1 MNALQ
6 FEIEVIACPL
16 CGTRDHERPFL
27 DEDLGTRF
35 VRCERCGSV
44 YLNPRPGAVSRDAYY
59 LQTEKHIQ
67 SQLRIA
73 ESRRPA
79 FALISKAVRECK
91 PGGSLLDVG
100 CNTGGLFDYF
110 DLREW
115 RCFGIE
121 PDANLAAYT
130 GITHDATVHAGTIEE
145 ADFPT
150 FYFDAVTMID
160 TLCLLPDPLADLR
173 RIHSLL
179 KPGGVLA
186 IECAGQAYA
195 LGRSVGALNYML
207 EGRWSRLR
215 TDGRHLY
222 FFTPAG
228 VAALLALSG
237 FAVREWIAVPG
248 PSLPGRLH
256 HALCKIA
263 ARLSTRALNYCP
275 KLLCIAGPA

>member
-35 VRCERCGSV
+35 VRCERCCSV
-44 YLNPRPGAVSRDAYY
+44 YLNPRPGAASRDAYY

-79 FALISKAVRECK
+79 FALITKAVRECK

-130 GITHDATVHAGTIEE
+130 GITHDAGPWRLTGRRGAKSVIE
-145 ADFPT
+145 
-150 FYFDAVTMID
+150 
-160 TLCLLPDPLADLR
+160 L
-173 RIHSLL
+173 
-179 KPGGVLA
+179 PGGECRRRG
-186 IECAGQAYA
+186 IEI
-195 LGRSVGALNYML
+195 GAK
-207 EGRWSRLR
+207 LR
-215 TDGRHLY
+215 VDHG
-222 FFTPAG
+222 
-228 VAALLALSG
+228 S
-237 FAVREWIAVPG
+237 
-248 PSLPGRLH
+248 
-256 HALCKIA
+256 
-263 ARLSTRALNYCP
+263 
-275 KLLCIAGPA
+275 